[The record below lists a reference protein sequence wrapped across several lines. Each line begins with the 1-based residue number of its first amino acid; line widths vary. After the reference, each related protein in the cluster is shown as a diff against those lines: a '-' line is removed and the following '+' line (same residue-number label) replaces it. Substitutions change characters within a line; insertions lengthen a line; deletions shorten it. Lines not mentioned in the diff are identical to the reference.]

1 MTSSGHA
8 GASAS
13 KRGGSRI
20 ASFASV
26 RRHRRKC
33 ALTTP
38 RGLGAFE
45 TAIFSPHLTEEAS

>member
-26 RRHRRKC
+26 RRHRRKW
-33 ALTTP
+33 ARTP
-38 RGLGAFE
+38 PGEPGAFE
-45 TAIFSPHLTEEAS
+45 AAIFNPCPTEEAS